1 MQKMP
6 QPFASV
12 GQSTPFMITIC
23 VAAVLV
29 IGFATALLAV
39 YRALTRKSE
48 QLRSQAEK
56 FRAIASHF
64 DTLIFE
70 YDPQR
75 DHLTF
80 TINSTPRFFMDRTE
94 VEHCREAEFSHV
106 HEEDQQRVRDMF
118 KEADG
123 SAATAEFRMMARD
136 GSWVW
141 CECRIEQVD
150 PGDSRVRI
158 GRIMSVEERKQREL
172 RLEKEKSTDP
182 LTGLLHYAAFERQVN
197 ELLNGREG
205 MFYFFDSNSL
215 KKVNDAYGHS
225 AGDELL
231 RLTAAEIR
239 RAFRA
244 SDPISR
250 RSAGGDEFVVY
261 TEGLSDVRR
270 AREKAE
276 QVIAGVAGIDKF
288 EGVRS
293 SICCGIARYPQDGRT
308 FEELSK
314 AADDAMY
321 DAKRI
326 SNHGD
331 YCCFYGEEKTVGD

>member
-1 MQKMP
+1 MRLS
-6 QPFASV
+6 FASV
-12 GQSTPFMITIC
+12 GQATPFMITIV

-29 IGFATALLAV
+29 IGAAIALALV

-48 QLRSQAEK
+48 LLRLQAEK

-75 DHLTF
+75 DRMTF
-80 TINSTPRFFMDRTE
+80 TINSTPRFLMDRIE
-94 VEHCREAEFSHV
+94 IEHCREAEFAHV
-106 HEEDQQRVRDMF
+106 HEEDQQRARDMF
-118 KEADG
+118 KEAKDR
-123 SAATAEFRMMARD
+123 SAATELRLKARD

-141 CECRIEQVD
+141 CECRIEQVES
-150 PGDSRVRI
+150 GGSRMRI
-158 GRIMSVEERKQREL
+158 GQIMSIEERKQREL

-182 LTGLLHYAAFERQVN
+182 LTGLLHYAAFEHQVSA
-197 ELLNGREG
+197 LLNGREG

-215 KKVNDAYGHS
+215 KKVNDAYGHD

-276 QVIAGVAGIDKF
+276 LAIAGVAGIDKF

-314 AADDAMY
+314 AADAAMY

-331 YCCFYGEEKTVGD
+331 YCCFYKQEKNVED

>member
-12 GQSTPFMITIC
+12 GQSTPFLITIC

-29 IGFATALLAV
+29 IGFAAALLSV

-48 QLRSQAEK
+48 LLRLQAEK

-75 DHLTF
+75 DQLTF
-80 TINSTPRFFMDRTE
+80 TINSTPRFFMDMTE
-94 VEHCREAEFSHV
+94 IEHCREAEFAHV
-106 HEEDQQRVRDMF
+106 HQEDQQRVRDMF
-118 KEADG
+118 REAKDK
-123 SAATAEFRMMARD
+123 STATELRLMARD
-136 GSWVW
+136 GNWVW
-141 CECRIEQVD
+141 CECRIEQVE
-150 PGDSRVRI
+150 PGDNRVHI
-158 GRIMSVEERKQREL
+158 GQIMSIEERKQREL

-182 LTGLLHYAAFERQVN
+182 LTGLLHYAAFEHQVSA
-197 ELLNGREG
+197 LLNGRAG

-215 KKVNDAYGHS
+215 KKVNDAYGHD

-261 TEGLSDVRR
+261 TEGLSDVGR

-276 QVIAGVAGIDKF
+276 LAIAGVAGIDKF

-314 AADDAMY
+314 AADAAMY

-331 YCCFYGEEKTVGD
+331 YCCFYKQEKTVGD

>member
-1 MQKMP
+1 MP

-12 GQSTPFMITIC
+12 GQSTPFLITIC

-29 IGFATALLAV
+29 IGFAAALLSV

-48 QLRSQAEK
+48 LLRLQAEK

-75 DHLTF
+75 DQLTF
-80 TINSTPRFFMDRTE
+80 TINSTPRFFMDMTE
-94 VEHCREAEFSHV
+94 IEHCREAEFAHV
-106 HEEDQQRVRDMF
+106 HQEDQQRVRDMF
-118 KEADG
+118 REAKDK
-123 SAATAEFRMMARD
+123 STATELRLMARD
-136 GSWVW
+136 GNWVW
-141 CECRIEQVD
+141 CECRIEQVE
-150 PGDSRVRI
+150 PGDNRVRI
-158 GRIMSVEERKQREL
+158 GQIMSIEERKQREL

-182 LTGLLHYAAFERQVN
+182 LTGLLHYAAFEHQVSA
-197 ELLNGREG
+197 LLNGRAG

-215 KKVNDAYGHS
+215 KKVNDAYGHD

-261 TEGLSDVRR
+261 TEGLSDVGR

-276 QVIAGVAGIDKF
+276 LAIAGVAGIDKF

-314 AADDAMY
+314 AADAAMY

-331 YCCFYGEEKTVGD
+331 YCCFYKQEKTVGD